1 MDRRTFLATSV
12 TAGAAAALRL
22 APAAGA
28 QGAVAVPAPGKHT
41 FKLKYAPHFGQF
53 KQHAGEDPVDQL
65 KFIADQGFRALED
78 NGMMGRPVEEQERI
92 GREMARL
99 GLTMGAFCAYVE
111 FGEPTLV
118 HDDQD
123 ARAKLLDGV
132 KNAIEVAKRVNG
144 KWSIVVPGCTEP
156 RLGRDYQTANLVEHL
171 KAAADIAA
179 PAGLILIIEPL
190 NPRDHPR
197 LFVSKIGQ
205 AYEVCRAVNS
215 PACKI
220 LDDIYHS
227 QISEGDLIP
236 NIDKA
241 WSEIAYFH
249 LGDTPGRKEPGTG
262 EINFRNV
269 FKHVHE
275 KGYQGVLGMEHGQ
288 SIEGKAG
295 EQAVIDA
302 YVACDQF

>member
-1 MDRRTFLATSV
+1 MDRRTFLATGL
-12 TAGAAAALRL
+12 TAGAAAALKL
-22 APAAGA
+22 ASAADA
-28 QGAVAVPAPGKHT
+28 QAAAPKGGPGRHA

-53 KQHAGEDPVDQL
+53 KQHAGDDLLDQL

-78 NGMMGRPVEEQERI
+78 NGMAGRPAEEQEKI

-99 GLTMGAFCAYVE
+99 GLTMGAFVAYAE
-111 FGEPTLV
+111 FSEPTLV
-118 HDDQD
+118 HDDPD
-123 ARAKLLDGV
+123 ARAKLLAGV
-132 KNAIEVAKRVNG
+132 KNAIEVAQRVNG
-144 KWSIVVPGCTEP
+144 KWCIVVPGCIEP
-156 RLGRDYQTANLVEHL
+156 RLGWDYQTANLVEHL
-171 KAAADIAA
+171 KAAAGVCA
-179 PAGLILIIEPL
+179 PAGLTIVVEPL

-205 AYEVCRAVNS
+205 AYQICRAVNS

-220 LDDIYHS
+220 LDDIYHQ
-227 QISEGDLIP
+227 QIAEGDLIP

-269 FKHVHE
+269 FRHIHA

-288 SIEGKAG
+288 SKEGKAG
-295 EQAVIDA
+295 EQAVIDV
-302 YVACDQF
+302 YVACDEF

>member
-12 TAGAAAALRL
+12 TAGAAAALRV

-28 QGAVAVPAPGKHT
+28 QDKPAAAASGKHA

-53 KQHAGEDPVDQL
+53 KQHAGEDPLDQL

-78 NGMMGRPVEEQERI
+78 NGMAGRPVEEQEKI

-99 GLTMGAFCAYVE
+99 GLTMGAFCASIE
-111 FGEPTLV
+111 FNEPTLV
-118 HDDQD
+118 HDDKD
-123 ARAKLLDGV
+123 ARAKLLAGV
-132 KNAIEVAKRVNG
+132 KDAIEVAKRVNG
-144 KWSIVVPGCTEP
+144 KWCIVVPGCIEP
-156 RLGRDYQTANLVEHL
+156 RLGWDYQTANLVEHL
-171 KAAADIAA
+171 RAAADIAA
-179 PAGLILIIEPL
+179 PAGLTIIIEPL
-190 NPRDHPR
+190 NPRDQPR

-205 AYEVCRAVNS
+205 AYEICRAVNS

-220 LDDIYHS
+220 LDDIYHQ
-227 QISEGDLIP
+227 QITEGDLIP
-236 NIDKA
+236 NIDRA

-262 EINFRNV
+262 EINFKNV
-269 FKHVHE
+269 FKHVHA
-275 KGYQGVLGMEHGQ
+275 KGYAGVLGMEHGQ

-295 EQAVIDA
+295 EQAVIDT
-302 YVACDQF
+302 YVACDDF

>member
-1 MDRRTFLATSV
+1 MDRRTFLATGL
-12 TAGAAAALRL
+12 TAGAAAALKL
-22 APAAGA
+22 ASAADA
-28 QGAVAVPAPGKHT
+28 QAAAPKGGPGRHA

-53 KQHAGEDPVDQL
+53 KQHAGDDLLDQL

-78 NGMMGRPVEEQERI
+78 NGMAGRPAEEQEKI

-99 GLTMGAFCAYVE
+99 GLTMGAFVAYAE
-111 FGEPTLV
+111 FSEPTLV
-118 HDDQD
+118 HDDPD
-123 ARAKLLDGV
+123 ARAKLLAGV
-132 KNAIEVAKRVNG
+132 KNAIEVAQRVNG
-144 KWSIVVPGCTEP
+144 KWCIVVPGCIEP
-156 RLGRDYQTANLVEHL
+156 RLGWDYQTANLVEHL
-171 KAAADIAA
+171 KAAAGVCA
-179 PAGLILIIEPL
+179 PAGLTIVVEPL

-205 AYEVCRAVNS
+205 AYQICRAVNS

-220 LDDIYHS
+220 LDDIYHQ
-227 QISEGDLIP
+227 QITEGDLIP

-269 FKHVHE
+269 FRHIHA

-288 SIEGKAG
+288 SKEGKAG
-295 EQAVIDA
+295 EQAVIDV
-302 YVACDQF
+302 YVACDEF

>member
-1 MDRRTFLATSV
+1 MDRRTFLAAGV
-12 TAGAAAALRL
+12 TAGAAAALRI
-22 APAAGA
+22 APSADA
-28 QGAVAVPAPGKHT
+28 QGTAAPAPGRHS

-53 KQHAGEDPVDQL
+53 KQHAGDDPLDQL

-78 NGMMGRPVEEQERI
+78 NGMMGRPVEEQEKI

-99 GLTMGAFCAYVE
+99 GLTMGAFCASVE
-111 FGEPTLV
+111 FNEPTLV
-118 HDDQD
+118 HDDKD
-123 ARAKLLDGV
+123 ARSKLLDGV
-132 KNAIEVAKRVNG
+132 KKAIEVAKRVNG
-144 KWSIVVPGCTEP
+144 KWCIVVPGCIEP
-156 RLGRDYQTANLVEHL
+156 RLEWGYQTANLVEHL

-179 PAGLILIIEPL
+179 PARLTIIIEPL

-205 AYEVCRAVNS
+205 AYEICRAVGS

-236 NIDKA
+236 NIDRA

-262 EINFRNV
+262 EINFKSV
-269 FKHVHE
+269 FKHVHA

-302 YVACDQF
+302 YVACDDF

>member
-1 MDRRTFLATSV
+1 M
-12 TAGAAAALRL
+12 GAAAALRL
-22 APAAGA
+22 APSARA
-28 QGAVAVPAPGKHT
+28 QGAAPAPGKHT

-53 KQHAGEDPVDQL
+53 KQHAGDDPLDQL
-65 KFIADQGFRALED
+65 KFVAEQGFRAVED
-78 NGMMGRPVEEQERI
+78 NGMASRPVEEQEKI

-99 GLTMGAFCAYVE
+99 GLTMGAFCASIE
-111 FGEPTLV
+111 FNEPTLV

-123 ARAKLLDGV
+123 ARAKLLAGV
-132 KNAIEVAKRVNG
+132 KNAVEVAKRVNG
-144 KWSIVVPGCTEP
+144 KWCIVVPGCVEP

-179 PAGLILIIEPL
+179 PAGLTIIIEPL

-205 AYEVCRAVNS
+205 AYEICRAVDS
-215 PACKI
+215 PACRI

-295 EQAVIDA
+295 EQAVIDT
-302 YVACDQF
+302 YVACDNF

>member
-1 MDRRTFLATSV
+1 MDRRTFLATGL
-12 TAGAAAALRL
+12 TAGAAAALKFTS
-22 APAAGA
+22 PAGA
-28 QGAVAVPAPGKHT
+28 QQAGPKPKAGQHT

-53 KQHAGEDPVDQL
+53 KQHAGDDVVDQL

-78 NGMMGRPVEEQERI
+78 NGMMGRPVEEQEKI

-99 GLTMGAFCAYVE
+99 GLTMGAFVAYAE
-111 FGEPTLV
+111 FNEPTLV
-118 HDDQD
+118 HDDPD
-123 ARAKLLDGV
+123 ARAKLLAGV
-132 KNAIEVAKRVNG
+132 KNAIEVAQRVNG
-144 KWSIVVPGCTEP
+144 KWCIVVPGCIEP
-156 RLGRDYQTANLVEHL
+156 RLGWDYQTVNLVEHL
-171 KAAADIAA
+171 KAAADVCA
-179 PAGLILIIEPL
+179 PAGLTIVVEPL

-197 LFVSKIGQ
+197 LFASKIGQ
-205 AYEVCRAVNS
+205 AYQICRAVNS

-220 LDDIYHS
+220 LDDIYHQ
-227 QISEGDLIP
+227 QIAEGDLIP

-269 FKHVHE
+269 FQHVHA

-288 SIEGKAG
+288 SKDGKAG

-302 YVACDQF
+302 YVACDEF